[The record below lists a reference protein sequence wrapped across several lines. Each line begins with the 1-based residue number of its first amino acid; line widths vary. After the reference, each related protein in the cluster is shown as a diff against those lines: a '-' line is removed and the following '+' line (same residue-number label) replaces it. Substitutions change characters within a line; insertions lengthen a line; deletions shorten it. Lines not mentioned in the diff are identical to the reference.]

1 MENDSDNFDNSIA
14 DRLKALRMARGLTLD
29 QLAEQSGVS
38 RAMISRIERAQ
49 ASPTAALLARLCSAL
64 GQSLSVF
71 FAPAEENSPLARFA
85 QQPVWKDPETGY
97 LRRSVSP
104 PGTGSSIDVV
114 EVEFPP
120 GASVHFA
127 SQPASR
133 NQWQHVWLFEG
144 RMELTVG
151 DVVHVLDAGDCLHM
165 NIGDVHAFRNPTSN
179 IARYG
184 VIIHLGHS
192 AF

>member
-1 MENDSDNFDNSIA
+1 MENSTDTLHDAIA
-14 DRLKALRMARGLTLD
+14 ERLKALRIAKGLTLD
-29 QLAEQSGVS
+29 QLAEHSGVS

-49 ASPTAALLARLCSAL
+49 ASPTAALLARLCTAL

-85 QQPVWKDPETGY
+85 KQPVWKDPETGY

-165 NIGDVHAFRNPTSN
+165 NIGDVHRFHNPTPN

>member
-1 MENDSDNFDNSIA
+1 MENNSDSFDNSIA
-14 DRLKALRMARGLTLD
+14 DRLKALRIAKGLTLD

-71 FAPAEENSPLARFA
+71 FAHTEDSSPLARFA

-97 LRRSVSP
+97 RRRSVSP
-104 PGTGSSIDVV
+104 PGTGSPIDVV

-120 GASVHFA
+120 GAVVHFA

-165 NIGDVHAFRNPTSN
+165 NIGDVHAFRNPTQN
-179 IARYG
+179 IARYA
-184 VIIHLGHS
+184 VIIDLGRS